1 MWSNCDFILDITIQ
15 CIYMHMN
22 VDTCVKT
29 NMYVPPPDSRHCMI
43 KSAAASTFITS
54 SSKMT
59 LKLKGKNY
67 MFHKI
72 INMY

>member
-1 MWSNCDFILDITIQ
+1 MWIHVLI
-15 CIYMHMN
+15 
-22 VDTCVKT
+22 KT
-29 NMYVPPPDSRHCMI
+29 NYMYVPPPDSKHCMI
-43 KSAAASTFITS
+43 KSTASSTFITS

>member
-1 MWSNCDFILDITIQ
+1 
-15 CIYMHMN
+15 MN

-29 NMYVPPPDSRHCMI
+29 NMYVPPPDSKHCMI